1 MNITDAGRRE
11 ALLKVYELEFAEM
24 QEFRSTAMNLALA
37 YNSAI
42 LSVLAWSF
50 TKSVSLA
57 ALPMAFL
64 TIGVASLTWA
74 PIVRYLRL
82 LRRYFLDVAGV
93 VNRIDRAYGMHESD
107 AFLAGESIFPKE
119 WKEFGGEAWK
129 EPVFQAAIW
138 ASTLIPAFA
147 LVATWVLFLN
157 PGR

>member
-64 TIGVASLTWA
+64 TIGVASLTWL
-74 PIVRYLRL
+74 IVRYLRL

-119 WKEFGGEAWK
+119 WKEFGAR
-129 EPVFQAAIW
+129 
-138 ASTLIPAFA
+138 
-147 LVATWVLFLN
+147 
-157 PGR
+157 PGRSPSSKRRSGHQR